1 MAQQVTYQIAKK
13 VSDITETSSQW
24 TSSADRR
31 RNAPPLEGEVPGL
44 RQSDTLQLIM
54 ELTDA
59 SGLLPHALARRTG
72 LSESELHSLRHLLAG
87 PLGPNDL
94 ARTLGVTSAASSG
107 IVDRLESRGHVTRQP
122 HPTDK
127 RRTVVAISDSGR
139 VEVLAQMRPMFEAL
153 VAADARLTHEERTVV
168 DDYLRSIIAAIRT
181 LL

>member
-1 MAQQVTYQIAKK
+1 VR
-13 VSDITETSSQW
+13 DISQTARHW
-24 TSSADRR
+24 TSDAIRR
-31 RNAPPLEGEVPGL
+31 KDAPPLEGEVPGL

-54 ELTDA
+54 ELTDV

-72 LSESELHSLRHLLAG
+72 LSESELHSLRHLLGG

-107 IVDRLESRGHVTRQP
+107 IVDRLEARGHVSRQP

-127 RRTVVAISDSGR
+127 RRTVVVISDSGR
-139 VEVLAQMRPMFEAL
+139 SEVLAEMRPMFEGL
-153 VAADARLTHEERTVV
+153 VAADSQLTDEQRTIV
-168 DDYLRSIIAAIRT
+168 DAYLRDIISAMRT